1 MELLRCTVASLL
13 RGSPGDKQ
21 LYRSIQRT
29 TATYVERNE
38 QHMSGLELKSYVV
51 KKYNHCI

>member
-1 MELLRCTVASLL
+1 MELLRCTVASLFC
-13 RGSPGDKQ
+13 GSPGDKQ

-38 QHMSGLELKSYVV
+38 QHNVQVRAEGLRGKEV
-51 KKYNHCI
+51 